1 MNYPIDYEHYTT
13 EEIIKIVEFLSLLED
28 YKENPK
34 HVDVEMLK
42 TKYVTYRKI
51 LNNQSEEKTI
61 DQAFEKQTQI
71 SIYQTMKKL

>member
-28 YKENPK
+28 YKVNPK

-42 TKYVTYRKI
+42 AKYHTYRKI